1 MDKVFSIKEFIG
13 SQVYNDVLLDIKIF
27 KQGDDSLC
35 GPASI
40 KMILDF
46 YGNSVTESEIAKLCN
61 HTYELGTDDVH
72 MKQACE
78 SLGYEVFIKNES
90 TFDDINNFL
99 KKGIPV
105 IVDWF
110 AGVKLDVEDV
120 SEGFVYDTKLPTDV
134 GVPNGHSSIVVGL
147 DDAYI
152 YLIDPEIAE
161 IRKIR
166 KEDFIRVWF
175 DFRNPYIMNWEEMIL
190 RQIFVILP
198 NK

>member
-1 MDKVFSIKEFIG
+1 MDKVFSLREFVG
-13 SQVYNDVLLDIKIF
+13 SQKYNSELLPVKIF
-27 KQGDDSLC
+27 TQSDDSLC

-40 KMILDF
+40 KMVLGF
-46 YGNSVTESEIAKLCN
+46 YGHDVEESEIAKLCN

-78 SLGYEVFIKNES
+78 SLGYQVHLQNLS
-90 TFDDINNFL
+90 TFDDINHWL
-99 KKGIPV
+99 KQGIPV

-110 AGVKLDVEDV
+110 AGVRLDDSEV
-120 SEGFVYDTKLPTDV
+120 SEDFIYKTELSTDI
-134 GVPNGHSSIVVGL
+134 GVPNGHSSVVVGL
-147 DDAYI
+147 DDGFI
-152 YLIDPEIAE
+152 YLIDPEIADY
-161 IRKIR
+161 RKIR
-166 KEDFIRVWF
+166 REDFMRVWF

>member
-27 KQGDDSLC
+27 KQSDDSLC

-110 AGVKLDVEDV
+110 AGVKLDVED
-120 SEGFVYDTKLPTDV
+120 EL
-134 GVPNGHSSIVVGL
+134 
-147 DDAYI
+147 
-152 YLIDPEIAE
+152 
-161 IRKIR
+161 RKIR

>member
-1 MDKVFSIKEFIG
+1 MHERIIRKVWLLLVFLALFSCRTEEIISSDFVQQNQGYSNKSLWKE
-13 SQVYNDVLLDIKIF
+13 D
-27 KQGDDSLC
+27 
-35 GPASI
+35 
-40 KMILDF
+40 
-46 YGNSVTESEIAKLCN
+46 
-61 HTYELGTDDVH
+61 
-72 MKQACE
+72 
-78 SLGYEVFIKNES
+78 EVFIKNES

-99 KKGIPV
+99 RKGIPV
-105 IVDWF
+105 IIDWF
-110 AGVKLDVEDV
+110 AGVKLDDEDV

-198 NK
+198 KK